1 MSVGNIGSNKYNNY
15 PTQGGP
21 QKAGK
26 ATAGAAAQGAA
37 QGAAKTTSKAST
49 QENKDT
55 VNISSIAGA
64 AGAATAA
71 VALGPAALPAT
82 MAIATLKG
90 VSAVMNKAERE
101 DQTLQQMARE
111 LVNKWYS

>member
-1 MSVGNIGSNKYNNY
+1 MSVGNVGSNKYNY
-15 PTQGGP
+15 STQGGP

-26 ATAGAAAQGAA
+26 TAAGAAAGAA
-37 QGAAKTTSKAST
+37 QGASKAAANTSA
-49 QENKDT
+49 QENQDT
-55 VNISSIAGA
+55 VNISRIAGA
-64 AGAATAA
+64 AGVATAA

-90 VSAVMNKAERE
+90 VSAIMDKAERE
-101 DQTLQQMARE
+101 DKTLYEMARE